1 MAQARGAG
9 ALLGTRTAVQ
19 LRGERCR
26 VRPWRES
33 DIDSLAEHANNINVA
48 KNLRDRFPHPYTRN
62 NARDFL
68 KYAASLQDQS
78 NLAIDVEGAAV
89 GAIGYVA
96 GHDVER
102 FSAEIGY
109 WLGEAFWGRGI
120 ATEALVLTTEHAFR
134 NVNILRMFALPFAEN
149 AGSVRVLNKA
159 GYIYEGCLRSS
170 SVKFGTPRDQ
180 LLYARVNPDWKLP
193 SL

>member
-1 MAQARGAG
+1 
-9 ALLGTRTAVQ
+9 
-19 LRGERCR
+19 

-78 NLAIDVEGAAV
+78 NLAIEVEGAAV
-89 GAIGYVA
+89 GAIGYVT
-96 GHDVER
+96 GQDVER

-120 ATEALVLTTEHAFR
+120 VTEALVLTTEHAFR
-134 NVNILRMFALPFAEN
+134 HVNILRLFAVPFADN
-149 AGSVRVLNKA
+149 AGSVRVLDKA
-159 GYIYEGCLRSS
+159 GYVFEGRLRAS

-180 LLYARVNPDWKLP
+180 LLYARINPDWKLP

>member
-1 MAQARGAG
+1 M
-9 ALLGTRTAVQ
+9 Q
-19 LRGERCR
+19 LQGERCR

-33 DIDSLAEHANNINVA
+33 DIDSLAEHANNISVA
-48 KNLRDRFPHPYTRN
+48 KNLRDRFPHPYSRD

-68 KYAASLQDQS
+68 KYAVSLQDHS
-78 NLAIDVEGAAV
+78 NLAIEVGGSAV
-89 GAIGYVA
+89 GAIGYVP

-120 ATEALVLTTEHAFR
+120 VTEALVLTTEHAFR
-134 NVNILRMFALPFAEN
+134 KLNMLRLFALPFAEN
-149 AGSVRVLNKA
+149 RASVRVLEKA
-159 GYIYEGCLRSS
+159 GYVYEGRLHAS
-170 SVKFGTPRDQ
+170 SVKYGASRDQ
-180 LLYARVNPDWKLP
+180 LLYARINPDWKLP